1 MTSQGARCGPPP
13 HPGAPSLLL
22 SGSTDVE
29 EDQDHLDQGG
39 SAPAAADP
47 AKDPPGLEL
56 DVGLLARAALMGTAG
71 NDRHSDHEADGD
83 PDRRTGQRPDRR
95 ERRADSG
102 RAPLG
107 YFGGLAAAVGL
118 GLIEPPLAV
127 LSAAVPVFKALTNS
141 ALPKVVRTVGEVL
154 EGAANR
160 WAATPRR
167 CWPCRTSAT
176 PAPPWSISA
185 GAPAKRTTPGTLQS
199 SVGVCRPDQRCHW
212 REPELRRR
220 VRRLGWG
227 RSGSSAGSS
236 SSSARRRPAR
246 RDRDGGRAMSFWL
259 CDRRRQR
266 PMAGRVAAAAP
277 LPSLDRRPDE

>member
-56 DVGLLARAALMGTAG
+56 DVGLLARAALVGTAG

-127 LSAAVPVFKALTNS
+127 FSAAVPVFKALTNS

-154 EGAANR
+154 EGAAKPVGSD
-160 WAATPRR
+160 AEEVLA
-167 CWPCRTSAT
+167 
-176 PAPPWSISA
+176 
-185 GAPAKRTTPGTLQS
+185 LQ
-199 SVGVCRPDQRCHW
+199 DQRDTGTTVVH
-212 REPELRRR
+212 L
-220 VRRLGWG
+220 G
-227 RSGSSAGSS
+227 RSTRKEDD
-236 SSSARRRPAR
+236 ARHTPIVS
-246 RDRDGGRAMSFWL
+246 G
-259 CDRRRQR
+259 CV
-266 PMAGRVAAAAP
+266 PT
-277 LPSLDRRPDE
+277 